1 MKHGAGAVLGLFTA
15 LVLAAGC
22 TTVPSE
28 PTQASGGSTPASR
41 PMAAAPRDYAS
52 ACAPCHDRGGF
63 GVRVLADRLGAAQ
76 SLLHAGTRMPP
87 EAIRVVVRRGLG
99 AMPAM
104 SRAEVSD
111 RELQAIIDYLGR
123 VSSSGSAR

>member
-1 MKHGAGAVLGLFTA
+1 MKGGIVSTAGVLAMLA
-15 LVLAAGC
+15 LAAGC
-22 TTVPSE
+22 ASAPAGTRAAS
-28 PTQASGGSTPASR
+28 QAPPGAS
-41 PMAAAPRDYAS
+41 PPRDYAS

-63 GVRVLADRLGAAQ
+63 GVRVLADRMGAAQ
-76 SLLHAGTRMPP
+76 SLLHTGTRLPP

-111 RELQAIIDYLGR
+111 GELQAIIDTLAS